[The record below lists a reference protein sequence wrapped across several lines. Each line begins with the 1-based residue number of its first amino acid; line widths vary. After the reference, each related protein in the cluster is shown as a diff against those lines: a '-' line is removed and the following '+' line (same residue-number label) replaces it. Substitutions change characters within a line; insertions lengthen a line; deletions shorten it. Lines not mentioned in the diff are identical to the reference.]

1 MKLADVYQAGEAW
14 AQLSTLKIPPM
25 TAYRL
30 MKYAKTVGAEGDL
43 IEQQRVKLI
52 REAAGVTEGEVRLEP
67 GTDQH
72 KQFVEEFNTFL
83 LGDSD
88 LKAMDMSLDSLVSLL
103 AKDGNM
109 LSVQHLAN
117 LEPFFEAKE
126 K

>member
-1 MKLADVYQAGEAW
+1 
-14 AQLSTLKIPPM
+14 M

-30 MKYAKTVGAEGDL
+30 MKYAKTVGAESEL
-43 IEQQRVKLI
+43 IESQRVKTI
-52 REAAGVTEGEVRLEP
+52 RGVTGIAEGEVKLEP
-67 GTDQH
+67 GTDAH
-72 KQFVEEFNTFL
+72 RQFVEEFNTFL
-83 LGDSD
+83 LGESD
-88 LKAMDMSLDSLVSLL
+88 LKPMDMSLDSLVGLL